1 MANIE
6 RIRFPVPD
14 LGGYSGAMPIWN
26 EIERVLAPDHDDRAY
41 AEQLLAEILDGVPI
55 ARTQTSLLR
64 ASDRVMAA
72 LYAKLERE
80 RSPARPHAT
89 DPSPSWILSS
99 DLCWVNVRACA
110 IDSVHGTFVHAAKLL
125 PAITSGA
132 ILLAPFHPVQFD
144 LLYAPETMTTV
155 DMSLVDSDL
164 AAAGISPANQLRALI
179 AACRLLGK
187 TVGYELLPYVAQF
200 SRIAMERPQLFRWVA
215 LDDSRT
221 GLAHADPS
229 FPYRR
234 EDRLRDAEAVAA
246 LAAVARLDYGVS
258 TFRKH
263 EDDAP
268 EVLLAKD
275 KAYYSAIRLCADHG
289 LWPVP
294 ANARNGVGIPSFL
307 RYDRSDDFPVFA
319 YRDENG
325 LDVGADAYG
334 VVAPFAFYDDIPPN
348 AEPTAPV
355 HRNQDAFDY
364 YAHAFT
370 YWRDSFGFDFIRYNT
385 VDRIFEES
393 HDEDGSIPLSD
404 RPTREVVS
412 AAIEASREGAPGVAA
427 VAARKAAEIDEY
439 AALGFDLT
447 IGSDA
452 LRRIDAP
459 LIQDALTL
467 YDSLSARPRESRPA
481 SVCFAV
487 DVPES
492 GAPRLWGSSMWRVM
506 GAERMRLRHGVARF
520 LSVGAGRRPMFE
532 TMGFQDGSTG
542 LYEAGLSVRGLD
554 WADDAGFAA
563 GYASI
568 ERLYAGLRPFID
580 TAIIDARHVESGYAW
595 WQMHGE
601 SHSRLLIAVVSLE
614 TAEGQAPGCIQI
626 PIDQSWGDLEG
637 RAYRLPDSVGI
648 GIQARRMAE
657 IDLGYLECV
666 VIDLLPAFY

>member
-1 MANIE
+1 
-6 RIRFPVPD
+6 
-14 LGGYSGAMPIWN
+14 MPIWN
-26 EIERVLAPDHDDRAY
+26 DIERVLSPDHDDRAY
-41 AEQLLAEILDGVPI
+41 AEQLLAEVRDGVPL
-55 ARTQTSLLR
+55 ARTQTSLLK
-64 ASDRVMAA
+64 ASDSAMAA
-72 LYAKLERE
+72 LYAMLERE
-80 RSPARPHAT
+80 RSPAHPHAT
-89 DPSPSWILSS
+89 DPDPSWILAS

-110 IDSVHGTFVHAAKLL
+110 VDSMPGTFVRAAKVL

-144 LLYAPETMTTV
+144 LLYAPETVTIV
-155 DMSLVDSDL
+155 DTSLVDPDL
-164 AAAGISPANQLRALI
+164 TAAGISPANQLRALI

-187 TVGYELLPYVAQF
+187 SVGYELLPFVSQF

-221 GLAHADPS
+221 GLAHADPA

-234 EDRLRDAEAVAA
+234 EDRLRDAEAIVS
-246 LAAVARLDYGVS
+246 LAAMARMDYGVS

-263 EDDAP
+263 EDDSP
-268 EVLLAKD
+268 EMLLAKD

-325 LDVGADAYG
+325 LDVSADAYG

-348 AEPTAPV
+348 VESAAPV
-355 HRNQDAFDY
+355 HRNQDAIDY
-364 YAHAFT
+364 YAHIFT
-370 YWRDSFGFDFIRYNT
+370 YWRDAFGFDFIRYNT

-393 HDEDGSIPLSD
+393 HDEAGTVPISD
-404 RPTREVVS
+404 RPTQEVVR

-427 VAARKAAEIDEY
+427 VTARKAAEIDEY

-459 LIQDALTL
+459 HIQDTLNL
-467 YDSLSARPRESRPA
+467 YDFLTTRSRESRPA
-481 SVCFAV
+481 SVCFAI

-492 GAPRLWGSSMWRVM
+492 GAPRLWGSPLWRVM

-520 LSVGAGRRPMFE
+520 ASVGAGRRPMFE
-532 TMGFQDGSTG
+532 TMGFQDASTG

-554 WADDAGFAA
+554 WADDADFAA

-568 ERLYAGLRPFID
+568 ERLYARLKPFID
-580 TAIIDARHVESGYAW
+580 AAVIDERHVEAGYAW
-595 WQMHGE
+595 WQIHGE
-601 SHSRLLIAVVSLE
+601 SRSRLLIVVVSLE
-614 TAEGQAPGCIQI
+614 TAEGQAPGRIQI

-637 RAYRLPDSVGI
+637 RAYRLPDSTGI
-648 GIQARRMAE
+648 GIEARRMAK

-666 VIDLLPAFY
+666 VIDLIPAFY